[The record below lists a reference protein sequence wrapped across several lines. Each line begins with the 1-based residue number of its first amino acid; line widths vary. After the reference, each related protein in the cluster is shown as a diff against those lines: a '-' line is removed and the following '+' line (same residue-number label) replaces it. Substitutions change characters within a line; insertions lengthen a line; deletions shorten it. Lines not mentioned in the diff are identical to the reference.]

1 MTARLPVP
9 RAGNPDEV
17 AEAYLY
23 LLRAS
28 YSTGQVLIVDGGMT
42 LV

>member
-1 MTARLPVP
+1 MTARLPLP

-23 LLRAS
+23 LMRGS
-28 YSTGQVLIVDGGMT
+28 YSTGQVLIVDGGFT